1 MNRSTAFLASLAI
14 LPFVCLTACGS
25 DDSDGSSAS
34 AKTATTAA
42 ETTAAAPAATTTATA
57 TTAAPAT
64 TTAPVTK
71 AEAVATCHKDF
82 DPFIANLRKLN
93 KEVADGPHYERYS
106 ALMRKLIDRYGTL
119 RSLDLFSASCNSE
132 VQMQISSARLI
143 HVGAYVGWQACHKS
157 GDHAVCAKTVADLKK
172 NRREAVRLTSA
183 AVKGFRNVTAGS

>member
-1 MNRSTAFLASLAI
+1 MSRTTAFLATLAI
-14 LPFVCLTACGS
+14 VPFAGLTACWS

-34 AKTATTAA
+34 ANAATTAA
-42 ETTAAAPAATTTATA
+42 ATTAAAPAA

-64 TTAPVTK
+64 TTAPAPAPATK

-93 KEVADGPHYERYS
+93 KEVADGPNHKRYS
-106 ALMRKLIDRYGTL
+106 ALMRQLINRYGTL
-119 RSLDLFSASCNSE
+119 RNLDAFSVSCNNE

-143 HVGAYVGWQACHKS
+143 YVGAYVNWEACHKS

-172 NRREAVRLTSA
+172 NRREAVRLTNA